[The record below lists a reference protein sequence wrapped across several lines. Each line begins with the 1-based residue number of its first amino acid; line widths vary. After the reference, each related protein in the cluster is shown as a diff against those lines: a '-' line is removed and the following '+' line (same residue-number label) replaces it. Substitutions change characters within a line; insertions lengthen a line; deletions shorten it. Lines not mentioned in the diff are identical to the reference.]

1 MVSLMEERA
10 PAPVQRCWAADLSYS
25 RCDRVSSVCTL
36 HLPLG
41 CCKVQS
47 SRQSGQLVALPYRCA
62 VFSGVP
68 DDMASA
74 AVAFHETIVDS
85 GGTTFDLD
93 SGALSIC
100 GTMLVEIPFLV
111 RLGNLARMNQWRRL
125 SIVCP
130 TFGIIIA
137 SGAFLFLR
145 RRDILPTRACLVGL
159 NAAYLANAALCLIVY
174 GPMPGTAGSRSGG
187 IVTIVIVWP
196 MLVELV
202 WLFIQTFKIQVSQ
215 DNSSAGQ
222 YTVKY

>member
-1 MVSLMEERA
+1 M
-10 PAPVQRCWAADLSYS
+10 
-25 RCDRVSSVCTL
+25 
-36 HLPLG
+36 
-41 CCKVQS
+41 
-47 SRQSGQLVALPYRCA
+47 ALPYQCA

-100 GTMLVEIPFLV
+100 GTMLVEIPFLL

-174 GPMPGTAGSRSGG
+174 GPMPGTDGSRSGG

-202 WLFIQTFKIQVSQ
+202 WLFILHSDLQNTGVARQFQCRPIHGQVL
-215 DNSSAGQ
+215 AG
-222 YTVKY
+222 TLPISRLIGTLLASVM

>member
-10 PAPVQRCWAADLSYS
+10 PVRYS
-25 RCDRVSSVCTL
+25 VVGLLISVTAGATVFLPFALYTSPLDAVRFRVPGNL
-36 HLPLG
+36 
-41 CCKVQS
+41 
-47 SRQSGQLVALPYRCA
+47 
-62 VFSGVP
+62 
-68 DDMASA
+68 
-74 AVAFHETIVDS
+74 DS

-100 GTMLVEIPFLV
+100 GTMLVEIPFLL